1 MIKLFTMVKDEVDI
15 AEDWIQY
22 HGTIF
27 GFHNLYIVDNMSTDG
42 TYELIQKYV
51 EKGVNMFRHHDYK
64 EKGNIMKQLITHN
77 KSIIAFPLD
86 IDEFIVYY
94 DKNSNK
100 ISINNI
106 LPYMRELI
114 QSNNN
119 SSMLMNMHTT
129 GLYKCDYIH
138 SKITNNNKEGY
149 KRAVM
154 ESNWGGYDHNRE
166 KIMAKSFFDTR
177 FWKGDIDHGNH
188 CNFQNNFSSS
198 NLCLVHYHCRNL
210 EQHKK
215 KVINNVSGLGY
226 DHTNLNALKSLG
238 PSCGGGH
245 HVSHMIRI
253 HEGTYSINTNESKN
267 ADDIDLSPISK
278 FIKNINKMTR

>member
-15 AEDWIQY
+15 IEDWILY
-22 HGTIF
+22 HGAIF

-42 TYELIQKYV
+42 TYELMQKYV
-51 EKGVNMFRHHDYK
+51 GKGVNTFRHHDYK
-64 EKGNIMKQLITHN
+64 KKGDIMKELITNN

-94 DKNSNK
+94 DKKRNK
-100 ISINNI
+100 ISVDNI
-106 LPYMRELI
+106 ISYMNGLI

-119 SSMLMNMHTT
+119 NNMLMNMNTI

-138 SKITNNNKEGY
+138 SKITNNNKYGY
-149 KRAVM
+149 KRAVL
-154 ESNWGGYDHNRE
+154 EAKWGGYDHNRE

-177 FWKGDIDHGNH
+177 YWKGDIDHGNH
-188 CNFQNNFSSS
+188 CNFNNHFNLS

-215 KVINNVSGLGY
+215 KVINNVNGLGY
-226 DHTNLNALKSLG
+226 DHTNLNTLKKLG
-238 PSCGGGH
+238 TQCAGGH

-253 HEGTYSINTNESKN
+253 HEGTYSINTNEIKN
-267 ADDIDLSPISK
+267 ANDIDLTPISK
-278 FIKNINKMTR
+278 FIKK